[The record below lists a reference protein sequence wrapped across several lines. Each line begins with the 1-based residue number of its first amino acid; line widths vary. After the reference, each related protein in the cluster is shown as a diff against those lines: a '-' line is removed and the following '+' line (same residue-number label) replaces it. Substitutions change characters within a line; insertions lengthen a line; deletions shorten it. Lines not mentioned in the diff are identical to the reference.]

1 MKDKA
6 ITEMQDFL
14 RAVTRRHFFRQA
26 GFGIGTAALT
36 TLINRYTFGSDLPPT
51 APTTAALNP
60 MAPKPGHFVPKAKS
74 IIYLFM
80 AGAPSQVD
88 LLDYKPKLQE
98 LDGQH
103 IPESMV
109 KGERFAFIKGVPKL
123 LGSPYQFR
131 KWGKTGA
138 EVSELLPNLGEIAD
152 DVAIVRSV
160 STTQFNHAPA
170 QIFMNT
176 GHQIAGRPSLGAW
189 LTYGIGTEA
198 SNLPGFVVL
207 LSGENQPDGGTAC
220 WGSGFLP
227 TVYQGVQ
234 FRSQGDPVLFL
245 TNPEGV
251 SPEARRRSLDL
262 VKNLNEMHLH
272 GIGDPE
278 ISTRIASYE
287 MAYRM
292 QTSVPELMDISK
304 EPRSIHEMY
313 GTEPG
318 KASFANNCLLAR
330 RLVERGVRFVQ
341 LYHRGWD
348 NHGTTSHDD
357 IVTRLPSLCRETDQG
372 AAALV
377 RDLKQRGMLNST
389 LVVWGGEFGR
399 TPMNE
404 ERNRSKFLGRDHHP
418 RAFSVWLAGGGI
430 KGGVT
435 IGQTDEFGYTV
446 VEDPVDVHDL
456 HATMLHLLGLDHTKL
471 TYRFQGRDFRLT
483 DISGNIV
490 KKLLV

>member
-1 MKDKA
+1 MRDPNLGPA
-6 ITEMQDFL
+6 QEML

-36 TLINRYTFGSDLPPT
+36 SLLNHHALAEQSPP
-51 APTTAALNP
+51 AVDAVNP
-60 MAPKPGHFVPKAKS
+60 LAPKPPHFAPKAKS

-88 LLDYKPKLQE
+88 LLDYKPKLQQY
-98 LDGQH
+98 DGQN
-103 IPESMV
+103 IPEEMV
-109 KGERFAFIKGVPKL
+109 KGERFAFIKGTPKL
-123 LGSPYQFR
+123 LGSPYNFQ
-131 KWGKTGA
+131 KWGQSGA
-138 EVSELLPNLGEIAD
+138 EISELLPHLGEIAD
-152 DVAIVRSV
+152 DIAVVRSLH
-160 STTQFNHAPA
+160 TAQFNHAPA

-176 GHQIAGRPSLGAW
+176 GFQIIGRPSMGSW
-189 LTYGIGTEA
+189 MTYGLGSECRD
-198 SNLPGFVVL
+198 LPGFVVL
-207 LSGENQPDGGTAC
+207 ISGENQPDGGKAC

-227 TVYQGVQ
+227 TVYQGVE
-234 FRSQGDPVLFL
+234 FRSKGDPVLFL
-245 TNPEGV
+245 TNPEGI
-251 SPEARRRSLDL
+251 SPEDRRQSLDVL
-262 VKNLNEMHLH
+262 RDLNEMHLRSA
-272 GIGDPE
+272 GDPE
-278 ISTRIASYE
+278 IVTRIASYE

-292 QTSVPELMDISK
+292 QSSVPELMDLSG
-304 EPRSIHEMY
+304 EPQSIHAMY

-318 KASFANNCLLAR
+318 KKSFANNCLLAR

-348 NHGTTSHDD
+348 NHGTSAHDD
-357 IVTRLPSLCRETDQG
+357 IVTRLPQLCRETDQA

-377 RDLKQRGMLNST
+377 KDLKQRGLLEST

-430 KGGVT
+430 KPGVT
-435 IGQTDEFGYTV
+435 LGQTDELGYNP
-446 VEDPVDVHDL
+446 VEDAIKVHDL
-456 HATMLHLLGLDHTKL
+456 HATILYLMGLDHTRL

-483 DISGNIV
+483 DVSGNVV
-490 KKLLV
+490 KKLVA